1 MNPLDVSYEIVLDF
15 GDVGALVTGIRCD
28 VMISSLHT
36 NLMVIQGQNGDKN
49 RALQVEKRACY
60 CLKEFLLLYISTH
73 N

>member
-36 NLMVIQGQNGDKN
+36 NLIVIQGQNGAKN
-49 RALQVEKRACY
+49 AHYV
-60 CLKEFLLLYISTH
+60 
-73 N
+73 